1 MNKITITNQT
11 EWDALPKSFDIFT
24 IIKIDAECIKIHSI
38 PGSSTVEARGSSTV
52 VARGSSRVEARDS
65 STVVARG
72 SSRVVASDSSTV
84 VAWGSSRVEVWDSS
98 TVEARDSSTVVARG
112 SSRATYDNEL
122 LLKYFEISPIGSR
135 NDILKI
141 YICTKTVKIRTGCF
155 SGSIDYFTAA
165 VAKSHIDDIHAKSY
179 MVAIEFI
186 KNMVAIYQPTEAQP

>member
-38 PGSSTVEARGSSTV
+38 PGSSTVEARG
-52 VARGSSRVEARDS
+52 
-65 STVVARG
+65 
-72 SSRVVASDSSTV
+72 
-84 VAWGSSRVEVWDSS
+84 
-98 TVEARDSSTVVARG
+98 SSTVVARG